1 MTDREDLFEKGM
13 ELRRQMFGAA
23 GSDRALETAGEHSRP
38 LQEMVT
44 RFCFGEVWQR
54 PGLDRK
60 TRSLL
65 TLSMLIGTGRFMQFP
80 AHLRGALANGAT
92 PEELR
97 AFVRERVAAYKYP
110 RHIWLVGELPKGP
123 TGKIL
128 HREVQPPSD
137 TLQ

>member
-1 MTDREDLFEKGM
+1 VTDRDDVFKEGLD
-13 ELRRQMFGAA
+13 LRREMFGPA
-23 GSDRALETAGEHSRP
+23 GSDRAMETAGEHSRP

-44 RFCFGEVWQR
+44 RFCFGEIWQR

-92 PEELR
+92 AEELR
-97 AFVRERVAAYKYP
+97 ELVLHSQLYCGIPSAVEAMAALESVLAK
-110 RHIWLVGELPKGP
+110 
-123 TGKIL
+123 
-128 HREVQPPSD
+128 
-137 TLQ
+137 